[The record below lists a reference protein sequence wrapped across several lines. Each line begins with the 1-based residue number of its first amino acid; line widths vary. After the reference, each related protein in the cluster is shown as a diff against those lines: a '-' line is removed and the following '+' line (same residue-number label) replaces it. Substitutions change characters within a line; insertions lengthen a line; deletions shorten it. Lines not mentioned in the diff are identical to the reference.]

1 VTLDDPQTTSLLAE
15 LVALTQESAPEALRK
30 AIQERLQRLQREVE
44 RDLVRD
50 RSDELFGY

>member
-30 AIQERLQRLQREVE
+30 AVQERLHRLQREVE